1 MINILNAYSYCRE
14 NPELIENY
22 EQAISDKTQIWQCH
36 HRLETHNPDGSKR
49 DVPLKKST
57 LIENHLYY
65 ERPACELIFLTK
77 SAHQTMHKKGIRT
90 HQIPWNK
97 GKPCTKE
104 VKEKISKALTGR
116 KINFTEE
123 HKRKIALARTGTH
136 HSEEAKKK
144 MKEAQR
150 RRFNKTEVF

>member
-77 SAHQTMHKKGIRT
+77 SAHQTMHKKVIRT

-97 GKPCTKE
+97 GLHWSDE
-104 VKEKISKALTGR
+104 VKEKISLAKKGTKLV
-116 KINFTEE
+116 FTEE
-123 HKRKIALARTGTH
+123 HKQKIAKARTGKH
-136 HSEEAKKK
+136 HSEETKKK
-144 MKEAQR
+144 LKEAQR
-150 RRFNKTEVF
+150 RRFHKQEVF